1 VRDWARALL
10 HCLACSSAS
19 LEASPAGVLCSAC
32 GHSYPERDDVVD
44 FLYRPHPTIVR
55 EREAVHRLDREGQTV
70 TDHARS
76 VLQRLDAD
84 LLTEEELAQSTYLRT
99 ITESRA
105 QILELLRKEP
115 LTHGA
120 TVLEIGADTGW
131 ASSVLLEAGCRV
143 IATEITDH
151 LFLAAQGN
159 SPNLC
164 RLQADM
170 NQVPLNDSSVD
181 VVFAASC
188 VHHSWDLARTF
199 REVARVLKP
208 GGTAYLCGEPMPSV
222 IRFVVGGRFGHEE
235 RKLGINETWIS
246 RARWLRQCRMAGLEP
261 RILFPSLSEAQLS
274 ARLAKRHVPRFVAAS
289 LRPFL
294 PIFQV
299 SAHLRAD
306 KAAKSL

>member
-1 VRDWARALL
+1 MRHWALELL
-10 HCLACSSAS
+10 RCLACGGTS
-19 LEASPAGVLCSAC
+19 LESRPGDVLCPAC
-32 GHSYPERDDVVD
+32 GHSFPERDDVTD
-44 FLYRPHPTIVR
+44 FLYRPHPTVLR
-55 EREAVHRLDREGQTV
+55 ERDAVHRLDREGQSV
-70 TDHARS
+70 SDNARD
-76 VLQRLDAD
+76 VLRRLDAD
-84 LLTEEELAQSTYLRT
+84 LLTEQDLDRSLYLRT
-99 ITESRA
+99 IAESRG
-105 QILELLRKEP
+105 QILEVLRREP
-115 LTHGA
+115 LTPGA
-120 TVLEIGADTGW
+120 TALEIGADTGW

-151 LFLAAQGN
+151 LFLAARGD

-199 REVARVLKP
+199 CEIARVLKP

-222 IRFVVGGRFGHEE
+222 LRYVVGGRFGHEE

-246 RARWLRQCRMAGLEP
+246 RATWLRQCRLAGLEP
-261 RILFPSLSEAQLS
+261 RILFPDLTDAQLG
-274 ARLAKRHVPRFVAAS
+274 ARLAKRHVPRFAAAF
-289 LRPFL
+289 LRPIL

-306 KAAKSL
+306 KAAKSP

>member
-1 VRDWARALL
+1 MRDWALPLL
-10 HCLACSSAS
+10 HCLACGGTS
-19 LEASPAGVLCSAC
+19 LESRPGDVLCPAC
-32 GHSYPERDDVVD
+32 GHAFPKRDDVTD
-44 FLYRPHPTIVR
+44 FLYRPHSTVLR
-55 EREAVHRLDREGQTV
+55 ERDAVHRLDRETQSV
-70 TDHARS
+70 SNNARD
-76 VLQRLDAD
+76 VLRRLDAD
-84 LLTEEELAQSTYLRT
+84 LLTEQDLDQSLYLRT
-99 ITESRA
+99 IAESRG
-105 QILELLRKEP
+105 QILELLREEP
-115 LTHGA
+115 LTPGA

-131 ASSVLLEAGCRV
+131 ASSVLLKAGCRV

-199 REVARVLKP
+199 REIARVLKP

-222 IRFVVGGRFGHEE
+222 VRFVVGGRFGHEE

-246 RARWLRQCRMAGLEP
+246 RATWLRQCRMAGLEP
-261 RILFPSLSEAQLS
+261 RILFPALSEAQLS

-299 SAHLRAD
+299 SAYLRAD